1 MGVFGTGEDTHFK
14 VLNGNALVYQYGY
27 DREQGVQTLKK
38 NSYMFTNKE
47 HTQKGIM
54 STILGVISLAT
65 LGYAVF
71 MSYLR
76 AGDVPRQYGAAAML
90 VMIYAFVG
98 IGLGLVSRTERDK
111 FYLFT
116 YLGILLNVLTLA
128 LISAILYAGAYA

>member
-1 MGVFGTGEDTHFK
+1 M
-14 VLNGNALVYQYGY
+14 
-27 DREQGVQTLKK
+27 KK

-54 STILGVISLAT
+54 STGVISLAT

-71 MSYLR
+71 MSYR
-76 AGDVPRQYGAAAML
+76 SAGEVPVQYGAAAML

-98 IGLGLVSRTERDK
+98 IGLGLVSKTERDK

-116 YLGILLNVLTLA
+116 YVGIFLNVLALA
-128 LISAILYAGAYA
+128 MVSVILYAGAYA

>member
-1 MGVFGTGEDTHFK
+1 M
-14 VLNGNALVYQYGY
+14 A
-27 DREQGVQTLKK
+27 KK

-65 LGYAVF
+65 LAYAII

-76 AGDVPRQYGAAAML
+76 AGDIPRQYGAAAML
-90 VMIYAFVG
+90 VMIFAFVG
-98 IGLGLVSRTERDK
+98 IGLGVVSKTERDK

-116 YLGILLNVLTLA
+116 YLGIALNVLALA
-128 LISAILYAGAYA
+128 VISLILYAGAYAS